1 MWIEALVRSV
11 SVSAGPLN
19 FGLILKVLRDASGL
33 HVLLYV
39 VTQKECCIVQA
50 RYGLFQYDAA
60 NGEITQILW
69 VASVRFVLCTV
80 CARMSRP
87 TFAVIF
93 IFFTDK

>member
-60 NGEITQILW
+60 NGEITQIL
-69 VASVRFVLCTV
+69 RFVQGCPGQLLLL
-80 CARMSRP
+80 
-87 TFAVIF
+87 FL
-93 IFFTDK
+93 FFY